1 MSHIKLIFQELRP
14 YHWIKNLLIFAP
26 LLISFK
32 SFKITDV
39 YTLLLLFLAFSLLAS
54 SIYIINDIIDR
65 ECDKE
70 HPIKK
75 YRPIASKK
83 INLLEASSLICI
95 MLIIVII
102 LCEFFNLG
110 TIIILGGYLVLNL
123 AYSIFLK
130 NLPIID
136 IFIIAFMYFLRLRA
150 GGEVIDV
157 YISDWL
163 ILVTFFFSLF
173 LIVGKR
179 RAEYKISAKSNH
191 FSRKVFLEYNDVF
204 LDNLLAVVI
213 AGTILTYSLYA
224 VEATEVKRIPYLI
237 YSAFFVLFGMFR
249 YLYVI
254 YKHEKGETPERMIFQ
269 DIWLFF
275 TVLLWILYIFTI
287 L

>member
-1 MSHIKLIFQELRP
+1 
-14 YHWIKNLLIFAP
+14 
-26 LLISFK
+26 
-32 SFKITDV
+32 
-39 YTLLLLFLAFSLLAS
+39 
-54 SIYIINDIIDR
+54 
-65 ECDKE
+65 
-70 HPIKK
+70 
-75 YRPIASKK
+75 
-83 INLLEASSLICI
+83 

-191 FSRKVFLEYNDVF
+191 FSRKVLLEYNDVF

-287 L
+287 LYLNAKNII